1 MITLPYTEIIDLKS
15 NYNEV
20 EYSLFVRLPN
30 DYKTSNKAY
39 PSLFLLDAQYLFSA
53 CYGAQRIYENYIM
66 ALSQIHQLN

>member
-39 PSLFLLDAQYLFSA
+39 PKLVFARCAIFVFSLLWSSKNL
-53 CYGAQRIYENYIM
+53 
-66 ALSQIHQLN
+66 